1 MQTVIRGAS
10 QLKVTRSRM
19 APGSSAGT
27 GGRWTSRPPAEAVQP
42 PYHLFRRG
50 IEAGL
55 LPYAAAHHIGVLACG
70 PLARGLLGG
79 TITEA
84 TTFGPGDWR
93 SHSPAFTGPGFG
105 RNLEVVAAL
114 SRFAADRGATIA
126 QLAVAWVLAHPAVQ
140 VAIVGAHPTSS
151 AGKRRSPRSGA
162 EPGRP
167 GRNRQ
172 HHGRRGAARRPLSG
186 RHDMTTIQPLRA
198 ARRPGEQ
205 PCPHRPR
212 CPSALAH
219 DRSGARTMASHPE
232 QGWSLL
238 CNGVVIFDDGG
249 ALLPGGRAV
258 PPPPARARTV
268 APAA

>member
-10 QLKVTRSRM
+10 QLKVTRSHT

-27 GGRWTSRPPAEAVQP
+27 GDRWTSRLPVEAVQP
-42 PYHLFRRG
+42 PYYLFRRG
-50 IEAGL
+50 IKAGL
-55 LPYAAAHHIGVLACG
+55 LPYTAAHYIGVLAYC
-70 PLARGLLGG
+70 PPARGLPGG

-84 TTFGPGDWR
+84 TRFGPGHWR
-93 SHSPAFTGPGFG
+93 SQSPAFTGAGFG
-105 RNLEVVAAL
+105 RNLQVIAAL

-172 HHGRRGAARRPLSG
+172 HHGRRGCLS
-186 RHDMTTIQPLRA
+186 
-198 ARRPGEQ
+198 
-205 PCPHRPR
+205 
-212 CPSALAH
+212 
-219 DRSGARTMASHPE
+219 
-232 QGWSLL
+232 
-238 CNGVVIFDDGG
+238 
-249 ALLPGGRAV
+249 AV
-258 PPPPARARTV
+258 PVRKA
-268 APAA
+268 